1 LSPGALRRPKRLLA
15 GEVLDDPFKIEL
27 PLLKGSA
34 ILRTMNKGHVEFK
47 PYTSMNPQAIFE
59 LQVSAEQMYHA
70 LKVVLESEK
79 LKSLLEVNDVMAY
92 RQAKNAVQSYEDNLF
107 HI

>member
-1 LSPGALRRPKRLLA
+1 
-15 GEVLDDPFKIEL
+15 
-27 PLLKGSA
+27 
-34 ILRTMNKGHVEFK
+34 MNKGHIEFK
-47 PYTSMNPQAIFE
+47 PYTPMNTQAIYE

-92 RQAKNAVQSYEDNLF
+92 SQAKSAVQSYEDNLF
-107 HI
+107 HL